1 MTITDVNPCLR
12 SSGKSKLRKQF
23 KKKILIAVNLNVGL
37 FEPIVSC
44 DVWVLM
50 EGLEAD
56 LGWKK
61 KLGLNLI

>member
-1 MTITDVNPCLR
+1 M
-12 SSGKSKLRKQF
+12 
-23 KKKILIAVNLNVGL
+23 NLNVGL